1 MSTATTVPE
10 TYELEGDDALRTLR
24 ATGPARLARDAFL
37 RLRAADGFSHARSLA
52 YAIAIAVLPLLIA
65 FVGFATLLDQERFT
79 QAVQRGVE
87 GVAPGPAGR
96 VVTQAFEQGERSGRS
111 GSTAAL
117 VTGLAAA
124 LIGATVAMAQVER
137 GANRIYGQQAD
148 RPTLQRYTQATR
160 LACTA
165 GLLLTAAIVLLL
177 TGATAG
183 RALGLEE
190 EVATVWGLLRWPL
203 GIAAAVVG
211 FALLFQR
218 APRRRQPAASWL
230 AFGSAIAFALWLALT
245 GLLALYLT
253 GVRSFGQTYGP
264 LAGVIGLL
272 LWALATSVALF
283 YGLACAAQ
291 LEAVRSGVVAPRA
304 DQGEPVGRSQRI

>member
-10 TYELEGDDALRTLR
+10 TLGLEGDDAVRTLR
-24 ATGPARLARDAFL
+24 ATGPGRLARDAFV
-37 RLRAADGFSHARSLA
+37 RLRAADGFTHARSLA

-65 FVGFATLLDQERFT
+65 FVGFATLLDQKQLTE
-79 QAVQRGVE
+79 AVQRSVE
-87 GVAPGPAGR
+87 QVAPGPAGR

-111 GSTAAL
+111 GSRAAL
-117 VTGLAAA
+117 FTGLVAA
-124 LIGATVAMAQVER
+124 LAGATVAMAQVER
-137 GANRIYGQQAD
+137 GANRLYGQQSD
-148 RPTLQRYTQATR
+148 RPTLQRYTRAFV
-160 LACTA
+160 LACSS
-165 GLLLTAAIVLLL
+165 GLLLTVAIALLFA
-177 TGATAG
+177 GATLG
-183 RALGLEE
+183 RALGLGDELS
-190 EVATVWGLLRWPL
+190 AVWALLRWPL

-218 APRRRQPAASWL
+218 APKRRQPDASWL
-230 AFGSAIAFALWLALT
+230 AFGSATAIGLWLALT

-291 LEAVRSGVVAPRA
+291 LEAVRSGVTAPRVEA
-304 DQGEPVGRSQRI
+304 EPVGGSRRV